1 MAIARE
7 GTGSMGTATET
18 FEQWAIVELMG
29 HVRVAGRVTEE
40 EHFGAKLGRIDIP
53 AHDGGFTTQFF
64 GGSSVYRLTPTTE
77 DIARAVALHSQPEP
91 VHRFE
96 LTPPKPPE
104 PYYES
109 LRHGAA
115 ALEDPNDDDRDDDL
129 DNIPFG

>member
-1 MAIARE
+1 MSEA
-7 GTGSMGTATET
+7 TAT

-53 AHDGGFTTQFF
+53 KHDGGFTTQYF

-77 DIARAVALHSQPEP
+77 DMARAVALHSQPEP

-96 LTPPKPPE
+96 LTPPRQDAA
-104 PYYES
+104 YYES

-115 ALEDPNDDDRDDDL
+115 ALEDEDQDGDDRDDV
-129 DNIPFG
+129 PFG